1 MSPLPMTI
9 LICVL
14 LEVALATLCWLAV
27 HSVVGAVLLSAFFF
41 GPASLFIGPFIYA
54 KLKSRRTA
62 L

>member
-1 MSPLPMTI
+1 MSPLHMTI

-14 LEVALATLCWLAV
+14 VELALTALCWLAV
-27 HSVVGAVLLSAFFF
+27 RSAVGAVLLSAFLF
-41 GPASLFIGPFIYA
+41 GPASLFLGPFIYA